1 MLYVVTII
9 AFWSSF
15 REIIREKGGK
25 VKNADKI
32 VQRDRDTNK
41 LTDPFLADDK
51 FDKTLTL
58 SHDKYYEITLN
69 KFAY

>member
-1 MLYVVTII
+1 M
-9 AFWSSF
+9 
-15 REIIREKGGK
+15 
-25 VKNADKI
+25 KNADKI

-41 LTDPFLADDK
+41 STDPFLADDK